1 MVKYVKLVEKFIGDF
16 SVNYNLCLLPR
27 AEKYQI
33 QLDYEASFWAYQIKK
48 GKKSREAIYEA
59 INARPMSEQNVLKQR
74 FEYYLAL
81 MLA

>member
-1 MVKYVKLVEKFIGDF
+1 MR
-16 SVNYNLCLLPR
+16 YNLCLLPR

-33 QLDYEASFWAYQIKK
+33 QLDYEASFWAYQIKR
-48 GKKSREAIYEA
+48 GKNSREAVYDA
-59 INARPMSEQNVLKQR
+59 IHARPLSEQATLKQR